1 MMMPDI
7 PARAAALARLEP
19 LAANLTALGWQ
30 TELAPRPTTM
40 PALSIRDGAAGV
52 LEEIYAVE
60 LGRRQ
65 FYWWT
70 RACGADPASA
80 AHLISGALRGTA
92 S

>member
-1 MMMPDI
+1 MMPDI
-7 PARAAALARLEP
+7 PARAAALARLES
-19 LAANLTALGWQ
+19 LAANLTTLGWQ
-30 TELAPRPTTM
+30 TRLVPRPTTM
-40 PALSIRDGAAGV
+40 PALTIRDGASGV

-70 RACGADPASA
+70 RACGADPAHA
-80 AHLISGALRGTA
+80 ALLISGALRGAA